1 MLNKKYKKINF
12 LKIYLFFLN
21 ILSAK
26 IKHEPVRAQLN
37 ERVLNKSVVK
47 KSFSKVCENFPLFKN
62 LMLIFR
68 KHNHYTLQ
76 FRLN

>member
-1 MLNKKYKKINF
+1 MDFSYYKDKFSENLSF
-12 LKIYLFFLN
+12 LLN
-21 ILSAK
+21 ILSTK

-62 LMLIFR
+62 
-68 KHNHYTLQ
+68 
-76 FRLN
+76 

>member
-1 MLNKKYKKINF
+1 MKFIKFSENLSF
-12 LKIYLFFLN
+12 LLN

-62 LMLIFR
+62 
-68 KHNHYTLQ
+68 
-76 FRLN
+76 